1 MNHKEQIRKWLW
13 YFSFPAAAVLLFK
26 LYDNVGEAL
35 GLVGRL
41 IDIMSPF
48 VGGFVLAFF
57 LYGPSNWFEKQFAS
71 LQGKGWAKAARPLAL
86 FITYLLFLGL
96 LTALFSLVIP
106 LLVGS
111 LTDLVGAM
119 PEYLRKAQD
128 RLQEWVAPGGP
139 LGSLNLQDEVNNIYD
154 YLITIAQK
162 LITTENVM
170 TAIKS
175 VGSVATSLINT
186 VISFVV
192 SIYMLAGR
200 ESLCRALRNFLSLF
214 IRRRPLAHLRN
225 YTRRTGHIFSQYVYG
240 AVLDALIVGVVV
252 SIGLLIFRVP
262 YAILLGMILGVM
274 NLVPY
279 FGAILGCVGIAFIAL
294 LTNGFPTA
302 LGVAIYIVVAQ
313 QIDANIV
320 QPRII
325 GDSMG
330 LRPIYVL
337 LSITLFGG
345 LFGFWGILLGPPL
358 MAVVQMIVRDIY
370 ANRDKKKAKKA
381 AAEVKEK

>member
-1 MNHKEQIRKWLW
+1 MNHKEVIRKWLW

-26 LYDNVGEAL
+26 LYDNLGDAL
-35 GLVGRL
+35 GLIGRL

-57 LYGPSNWFEKQFAS
+57 LYVPSHWLEERFLRLE
-71 LQGKGWAKAARPLAL
+71 GKAWPKMARPLSIFL
-86 FITYLLFLGL
+86 TYLLFLGL
-96 LTALFSLVIP
+96 LTALFTLVIP
-106 LLVGS
+106 ILING
-111 LTDLVGAM
+111 LTDLIGAM
-119 PEYLRKAQD
+119 PDYLRQAQES
-128 RLQEWVAPGGP
+128 LQAWVAPGGP
-139 LGSLNLQDEVNNIYD
+139 LGGLNLQDEVNNLYD
-154 YLITIAQK
+154 YLIAVGAQ

-175 VGSVATSLINT
+175 VGNVASSLINT
-186 VISFVV
+186 VIAFVV

-200 ESLCRALRNFLSLF
+200 EHLLRALRNFLSLF
-214 IRRRPLAHLRN
+214 MRRRPLAHLRN
-225 YTRRTGHIFSQYVYG
+225 YSRRTGHIFSQYIYG
-240 AVLDALIVGVVV
+240 AILDALIVGIAV

-262 YAILLGMILGVM
+262 YAVLLGMILGVM

-279 FGAILGCVGIAFIAL
+279 FGAILGCVGIAFVAL

-302 LGVAIYIVVAQ
+302 LGVAIYIVVVQ

-330 LRPIYVL
+330 LRPFYVL

-345 LFGFWGILLGPPL
+345 LLGLWGILLGPPL
-358 MAVVQMIVRDIY
+358 MAVIQMIVRDLYI
-370 ANRDKKKAKKA
+370 NRDKKKKKKA
-381 AAEVKEK
+381 AKEAEE

>member
-26 LYDNVGEAL
+26 LYDNLGEAV

-57 LYGPSNWFEKQFAS
+57 LYVPSHWLEERFLRLE
-71 LQGKGWAKAARPLAL
+71 GKAWPKRARPLSIFL
-86 FITYLLFLGL
+86 TYLLFLGL
-96 LTALFSLVIP
+96 LTALFTLVIP
-106 LLVGS
+106 ILISG
-111 LTDLVGAM
+111 LTDLIGAM
-119 PEYLRKAQD
+119 PDYLRRAQES
-128 RLQEWVAPGGP
+128 LQAWVAPGGP
-139 LGSLNLQDEVNNIYD
+139 LGGLHLQDEVNNLYD
-154 YLITIAQK
+154 YLILVGSK
-162 LITTENVM
+162 LITTENVV

-175 VGSVATSLINT
+175 VGNVASSLINT
-186 VISFVV
+186 VIAFVV

-200 ESLCRALRNFLSLF
+200 EHLCRALRNFLSLF
-214 IRRRPLAHLRN
+214 MRRRPLAHLRN
-225 YTRRTGHIFSQYVYG
+225 YSRRTGHIFSQYIYG
-240 AVLDALIVGVVV
+240 AILDALLVGAVV

-262 YAILLGMILGVM
+262 YAVLLGMILGVM

-279 FGAILGCVGIAFIAL
+279 FGAILGCVGIAFVAL
-294 LTNGFPTA
+294 LTNGLPTA

-330 LRPIYVL
+330 LRPFYVL

-345 LFGFWGILLGPPL
+345 LLGLWGILLGPPL
-358 MAVVQMIVRDIY
+358 MAVIQMIVRDLY
-370 ANRDKKKAKKA
+370 ANRDKKKKKKA
-381 AAEVKEK
+381 AKEAEE